1 MLPTH
6 SGTHG
11 ININISRERKC
22 GILMKHWTKAKLKP
36 SRANSK
42 RCSSLSSVKGLLWL
56 FPSSFADCE
65 TLLSSGSTSAC
76 SCPWQVSHGSGTSD
90 ILRSPVPLTFTA
102 SRCGYSGSQ
111 CKDFPSSHLASAA
124 FVNHRRSYT
133 LYSYISFM
141 TLKARTT
148 WLMLPSSS
156 AYLG

>member
-6 SGTHG
+6 SVTHR

-22 GILMKHWTKAKLKP
+22 SILMKYWTKAKLKP

-42 RCSSLSSVKGLLWL
+42 PCSSMSSVKGLLWL

-65 TLLSSGSTSAC
+65 TLLSSSGSTSVGAV
-76 SCPWQVSHGSGTSD
+76 PGSYPMALAPPTSWD
-90 ILRSPVPLTFTA
+90 LQYSSLSQLHAVATLGLSARTSQAHTWPLQLSLTTEDPTPFT
-102 SRCGYSGSQ
+102 
-111 CKDFPSSHLASAA
+111 L
-124 FVNHRRSYT
+124 
-133 LYSYISFM
+133 ISFM
-141 TLKARTT
+141 TLKARIT